1 MTPDDDIEAS
11 KAPLMEHL
19 LELRRRLMWSLLA
32 VFLAFL
38 VCFWFAKP
46 IYNLLLWPYRLAVGS
61 DVPIEMIYTA
71 PQEFFFTQVKLAIF
85 GAIFIAFP
93 VIASQIYMFVAP
105 GLYRNERQA
114 FLPYLIATP
123 ILFLLGAALVYFVA
137 MPLAMKFFLSMQQ
150 TGDTQVQIH
159 LTARVSEY
167 LSLIMALIL
176 GFGIC
181 FQLPVLLTLL
191 ARAGIVTA
199 DGLKRYRRH
208 AILGVFIV
216 AAVLT
221 PPDPI
226 SQISLAI
233 PTILL
238 YELSI
243 YAVKL
248 VEKKRAAAQAGA
260 QARRQAGVSGEHV
273 LHLLDT
279 KTLLL
284 IALAWAAAAYLI
296 VPAAVGAPLPPSS
309 ILRAGRAHHPDR
321 RRPPGRSDQYR
332 PGRQRGGCRARHERP
347 PAGIPADPI
356 TLASSAR
363 IAADTVLR
371 RPDDDAPVSNLFL
384 FGRKQDLAFEQ
395 PMPGGPGKRH
405 HVRFWQ
411 WDQLYEGRHGWFGAA
426 TFDSK
431 VGLSHTTGQVTHH
444 IAPNVDAER
453 DRLVSELQQAGMVQS
468 VQWLDGFHTACEG
481 RNGGGDPWHTDGRLA
496 IVTLRHRERA
506 AAVRRTSIACEAR

>member
-32 VFLAFL
+32 VLLAFL
-38 VCFWFAKP
+38 VCFWFARP

-71 PQEFFFTQVKLAIF
+71 PQEFFFTQMKLAIF

-159 LTARVSEY
+159 LTAKVSEY

-191 ARAGIVTA
+191 ARAGLITA

-208 AILGVFIV
+208 AILGVFVV

-243 YAVKL
+243 FAVKIGR
-248 VEKKRAAAQAGA
+248 EEPRRRACRA
-260 QARRQAGVSGEHV
+260 QARRQAGLSESCRICW
-273 LHLLDT
+273 T
-279 KTLLL
+279 
-284 IALAWAAAAYLI
+284 
-296 VPAAVGAPLPPSS
+296 P
-309 ILRAGRAHHPDR
+309 RA
-321 RRPPGRSDQYR
+321 
-332 PGRQRGGCRARHERP
+332 C
-347 PAGIPADPI
+347 
-356 TLASSAR
+356 
-363 IAADTVLR
+363 
-371 RPDDDAPVSNLFL
+371 
-384 FGRKQDLAFEQ
+384 
-395 PMPGGPGKRH
+395 
-405 HVRFWQ
+405 
-411 WDQLYEGRHGWFGAA
+411 
-426 TFDSK
+426 
-431 VGLSHTTGQVTHH
+431 
-444 IAPNVDAER
+444 
-453 DRLVSELQQAGMVQS
+453 
-468 VQWLDGFHTACEG
+468 C
-481 RNGGGDPWHTDGRLA
+481 
-496 IVTLRHRERA
+496 
-506 AAVRRTSIACEAR
+506 

>member
-248 VEKKRAAAQAGA
+248 VEKKRAAAQA
-260 QARRQAGVSGEHV
+260 
-273 LHLLDT
+273 
-279 KTLLL
+279 
-284 IALAWAAAAYLI
+284 
-296 VPAAVGAPLPPSS
+296 APK
-309 ILRAGRAHHPDR
+309 
-321 RRPPGRSDQYR
+321 
-332 PGRQRGGCRARHERP
+332 
-347 PAGIPADPI
+347 PAGKPA
-356 TLASSAR
+356 
-363 IAADTVLR
+363 
-371 RPDDDAPVSNLFL
+371 
-384 FGRKQDLAFEQ
+384 
-395 PMPGGPGKRH
+395 
-405 HVRFWQ
+405 
-411 WDQLYEGRHGWFGAA
+411 
-426 TFDSK
+426 
-431 VGLSHTTGQVTHH
+431 
-444 IAPNVDAER
+444 
-453 DRLVSELQQAGMVQS
+453 
-468 VQWLDGFHTACEG
+468 
-481 RNGGGDPWHTDGRLA
+481 
-496 IVTLRHRERA
+496 
-506 AAVRRTSIACEAR
+506 

>member
-1 MTPDDDIEAS
+1 
-11 KAPLMEHL
+11 MEHL

-61 DVPIEMIYTA
+61 DVPIDMIYTA
-71 PQEFFFTQVKLAIF
+71 PQEFFFTQVKLAMF

-123 ILFLLGAALVYFVA
+123 ILFLMGAALVYFVA

-150 TGDTQVQIH
+150 TGDAQVQIH

-199 DGLKRYRRH
+199 DGLRRYRRH
-208 AILGVFIV
+208 AILGVFVV

-248 VEKKRAAAQAGA
+248 VEKKRAAAQA
-260 QARRQAGVSGEHV
+260 
-273 LHLLDT
+273 
-279 KTLLL
+279 
-284 IALAWAAAAYLI
+284 
-296 VPAAVGAPLPPSS
+296 APK
-309 ILRAGRAHHPDR
+309 
-321 RRPPGRSDQYR
+321 
-332 PGRQRGGCRARHERP
+332 
-347 PAGIPADPI
+347 PAGKPA
-356 TLASSAR
+356 
-363 IAADTVLR
+363 
-371 RPDDDAPVSNLFL
+371 
-384 FGRKQDLAFEQ
+384 
-395 PMPGGPGKRH
+395 
-405 HVRFWQ
+405 
-411 WDQLYEGRHGWFGAA
+411 
-426 TFDSK
+426 
-431 VGLSHTTGQVTHH
+431 
-444 IAPNVDAER
+444 
-453 DRLVSELQQAGMVQS
+453 
-468 VQWLDGFHTACEG
+468 
-481 RNGGGDPWHTDGRLA
+481 
-496 IVTLRHRERA
+496 
-506 AAVRRTSIACEAR
+506 

>member
-19 LELRRRLMWSLLA
+19 LELRRRLRWSLLA

-61 DVPIEMIYTA
+61 DMPIEMIYTA

-248 VEKKRAAAQAGA
+248 VAKKRAAAQ
-260 QARRQAGVSGEHV
+260 S
-273 LHLLDT
+273 
-279 KTLLL
+279 
-284 IALAWAAAAYLI
+284 
-296 VPAAVGAPLPPSS
+296 APK
-309 ILRAGRAHHPDR
+309 
-321 RRPPGRSDQYR
+321 
-332 PGRQRGGCRARHERP
+332 
-347 PAGIPADPI
+347 PAGKPA
-356 TLASSAR
+356 
-363 IAADTVLR
+363 
-371 RPDDDAPVSNLFL
+371 
-384 FGRKQDLAFEQ
+384 
-395 PMPGGPGKRH
+395 
-405 HVRFWQ
+405 
-411 WDQLYEGRHGWFGAA
+411 
-426 TFDSK
+426 
-431 VGLSHTTGQVTHH
+431 
-444 IAPNVDAER
+444 
-453 DRLVSELQQAGMVQS
+453 
-468 VQWLDGFHTACEG
+468 
-481 RNGGGDPWHTDGRLA
+481 
-496 IVTLRHRERA
+496 
-506 AAVRRTSIACEAR
+506 